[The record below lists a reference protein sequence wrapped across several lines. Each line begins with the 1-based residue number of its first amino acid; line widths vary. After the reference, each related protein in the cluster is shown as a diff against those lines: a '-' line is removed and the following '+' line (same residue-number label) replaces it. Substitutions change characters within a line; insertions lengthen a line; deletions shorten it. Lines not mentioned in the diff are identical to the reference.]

1 MSMQVIRQMSGSV
14 LVSADWFSPGI
25 RAGGPIRSVA
35 NLVALLE
42 NSATVRVLTSC
53 FDLGAREP
61 YEGLA
66 VNQWNSWQNACE
78 VFYGNSSSRLR
89 AFRQILHA
97 RPPDALY
104 LNSMFS
110 FPGTLWPLWLA
121 RNLPDSTRIVLAPR
135 GMLKPS
141 ALGRKAWKKR
151 PLLKLLR
158 WSGLMRRVVFHATSA
173 DELQEI
179 EREFPGAK
187 AVLIPNVPLRPLEQ
201 LPPRPPADGVLRLCL
216 VGRVHPIKN
225 VHLAIECLAGVSG
238 DCELTIVGPEEDP
251 AYAERCRKLAAALP
265 QGVTVRFA
273 GALQEAQIRELLIR
287 ADAMILPTQGENFG
301 HAIFESLGV
310 GTPVIISDRTIWSGL
325 PEQQAGWD
333 LPLEEPGAFARAVR
347 ELGAMDL
354 QARERLRA
362 GALGLAQDFMRKNRF
377 LEEYLRLFFGEEPE
391 AGRGLGA

>member
-1 MSMQVIRQMSGSV
+1 
-14 LVSADWFSPGI
+14 
-25 RAGGPIRSVA
+25 
-35 NLVALLE
+35 
-42 NSATVRVLTSC
+42 
-53 FDLGAREP
+53 
-61 YEGLA
+61 
-66 VNQWNSWQNACE
+66 VNAWTAFHGKTQ
-78 VFYGNSSSRLR
+78 VFYGTGAGRRSELRRLLR
-89 AFRQILHA
+89 EELFA
-97 RPPDALY
+97 ALY

-110 FPGTLWPLWLA
+110 FSGTLWPLWLA
-121 RNLPDSTRIVLAPR
+121 RTLPDSTRIVLAPR

-141 ALGRKAWKKR
+141 ALNRKAWKKR

-187 AVLIPNVPLRPLEQ
+187 AVLIPNVPLRPLDQ

-225 VHLAIECLAGVSG
+225 VHLAIGTLAGFSG
-238 DCELTIVGPEEDP
+238 ACEFTIVGPEEDA
-251 AYAERCRKLAAALP
+251 AYAERCQKLAAGLP
-265 QGVTVRFA
+265 NGVTVRFA

-310 GTPVIISDRTIWSGL
+310 GTPVIISDRTIWRGL
-325 PEQQAGWD
+325 HEQQAGWD
-333 LPLEEPGAFARAVR
+333 LPLEETGTFARAVR

-354 QARERLRA
+354 QARQRLRA
-362 GALGLAQDFMRKNRF
+362 GALELAQGFMRKNRF
-377 LEEYLRLFFGEEPE
+377 LEEYLTLFCETLP
-391 AGRGLGA
+391 

>member
-1 MSMQVIRQMSGSV
+1 MPLSV
-14 LVSADWFSPGI
+14 LIASDWFSPGF
-25 RAGGPIRSVA
+25 RAGGPIRSVV
-35 NLVALLE
+35 NLAELICG
-42 NSATVRVLTSC
+42 TVDVSVLTSC
-53 FDLGAREP
+53 YDLGVAAP
-61 YEGLA
+61 YNGLP
-66 VNQWNSWQNACE
+66 VNEWCVFQAG
-78 VFYGNSSSRLR
+78 VRTFYGTRGARLLE
-89 AFRQILHA
+89 FQNIVCNQ
-97 RPPDALY
+97 PPLALY

-121 RNLPDSTRIVLAPR
+121 RNLPDATRIVLAPR

-141 ALGRKAWKKR
+141 ALNRKAWKKR

-187 AVLIPNVPLRPLEQ
+187 AVLIPNVPLRPLDQ
-201 LPPRPPADGVLRLCL
+201 LPARPPANGVLRLCL

-225 VHLAIECLAGVSG
+225 VHVAIECLAGVSG

-265 QGVTVRFA
+265 QRVTVRFA
-273 GALQEAQIRELLIR
+273 GALQEARIRELLIR

-310 GTPVIISDRTIWSGL
+310 GTPVIISDRTIWRGL
-325 PEQQAGWD
+325 RQQQAGWD
-333 LPLEEPGAFARAVR
+333 LPLEEPGMFAGAVR
-347 ELGAMDL
+347 ELGAMDF

-362 GALGLAQDFMRKNRF
+362 GALGLAQGFMRQNRF
-377 LEEYLRLFFGEEPE
+377 LEEYLRLFFETDTPKHSSNQGSKTNI
-391 AGRGLGA
+391 